1 MLKKLFILFTI
12 MISVGWSATKLA
24 KVSYLEG
31 QSFVVFKGKTKP
43 LKVNMLLKSGAVI
56 RTKESSLVEITYLN
70 GDVARIA
77 PNSELLLEGKE
88 VGKGKPFLKKGNLW
102 SNIKKLSSG
111 TPDYKVKTSVATAA
125 VRGTVF
131 QVETNDSGA
140 AIHLIE
146 GKVDVGPNQSDKA
159 VNKTSETK
167 SWGPPVEINGPQE
180 VTLSQWVSLDPGQL
194 IQVNWDGTY
203 FATESNVKND
213 EWVKFNLKRDK
224 ALKR

>member
-1 MLKKLFILFTI
+1 MLRKLFILLTI
-12 MISVGWSATKLA
+12 MFSLGWSATKLA

-31 QSFVVFKGKTKP
+31 QSYVIFKGKTKP
-43 LKVNMLLKSGAVI
+43 LKVNMLLKTGSVI
-56 RTKESSLVEITYLN
+56 QTSKSSVVEITYLN

-77 PNSELLLEGKE
+77 SNSELVLEGKE

-131 QVETNDSGA
+131 QVETNESGA

-146 GKVDVGPNQSDKA
+146 GKVDVGPSSSPKA
-159 VNKTSETK
+159 SETK
-167 SWGPPVEINGPQE
+167 TWGPPVEIGGPKE
-180 VTLSQWVSLDPGQL
+180 VSLSHWVSLDPGQL

-203 FATESNVKND
+203 YATETKVEDN
-213 EWVKFNLKRDK
+213 EWVKFNLKRDQ
-224 ALKR
+224 ALNR